1 MLKLT
6 VVNRMLATLG
16 QAPLNS
22 LSSNSRWLGAC
33 LSALDQSDVEV
44 QSRGWWFNEET
55 VTLQPSALDSR
66 IYLPG
71 DTASVSGDIVG
82 NGIVQRGNRLYDLKN
97 GTDLF
102 TQEVTV
108 TLRRQV
114 PFEELPEQAAN
125 WIAAEAVYWFQ
136 TTYDGDE
143 AKTRRLDA
151 IRQAAR
157 MMFKAEDTTQRGA
170 NLVDSNRNVQL
181 VRSFSRRQGYRIP
194 TR

>member
-1 MLKLT
+1 
-6 VVNRMLATLG
+6 
-16 QAPLNS
+16 
-22 LSSNSRWLGAC
+22 LGAC

-102 TQEVTV
+102 TEEVTV